1 MFWRR
6 LWAAVPL
13 GVVFWLGCSNGGNN
27 SSPGPGSGGGPVT
40 TPSTVTVSA
49 NQTATGVNIAVVS
62 PASSSAPNVVALGT
76 DGTNAFSTGGT
87 VNRGGS
93 ATIVAFGAGLSSSMQ
108 ISFSGPNDITMG
120 TVQNIVADDPAHTP
134 GVSFPITVGSNAALG
149 ARTLIMQST
158 NNDITTF
165 TGGLE
170 VLP

>member
-1 MFWRR
+1 MSWRR
-6 LWAAVPL
+6 LSAAVPL
-13 GVVFWLGCSNGGNN
+13 CVVLWLGCSNGGNN
-27 SSPGPGSGGGPVT
+27 SSPGPGMGGGPVT
-40 TPSTVTVSA
+40 TANSVNVSA
-49 NQTATGVNIAVVS
+49 NQTASGINIAVVS
-62 PASSSAPNVVALGT
+62 AASSSGPNVVALGT
-76 DGTNAFSTGGT
+76 DGMNAFSTGGT

-93 ATIVAFGAGLSSSMQ
+93 ATIIAFGAGVSNSMQ
-108 ISFSGPNDITMG
+108 ISISGPKDITMG
-120 TVQNIVADDPAHTP
+120 TVTSIQSTTGTP